1 MKKSLL
7 MMACLGICAFVLTSC
22 AKDSGFSAGTEMSGE
37 ELEKYRGQLL
47 AAQDADKEPAASE
60 KEDVPTISD
69 QEKEEAE
76 LSVVYYTE
84 NGTVW
89 HAERDCSYLKRSQ
102 NVLEGSVEG
111 AAIAGKTRPCSSC
124 AKAYKEE

>member
-7 MMACLGICAFVLTSC
+7 FMACVGICACFLTACGRDKS
-22 AKDSGFSAGTEMSGE
+22 FSAGTEMSAE
-37 ELEKYRGQLL
+37 ELRLYRERLL
-47 AAQDADKEPAASE
+47 AQKEQEAPAE
-60 KEDVPTISD
+60 PEEPE
-69 QEKEEAE
+69 QEPLEE
-76 LSVVYYTE
+76 LDTCYYTE

-89 HAERDCSYLKRSQ
+89 HADRNCSYLKRSQ

-124 AKAYKEE
+124 AAAYIEE

>member
-22 AKDSGFSAGTEMSGE
+22 SKDHGFSAGNEMSGE
-37 ELEKYRGQLL
+37 ELEKYREQLL
-47 AAQDADKEPAASE
+47 AEQNEEKADEQEPEEPADE
-60 KEDVPTISD
+60 PLE
-69 QEKEEAE
+69 
-76 LSVVYYTE
+76 VVYYTE

-89 HAERDCSYLKRSQ
+89 HADRNCSYLKRSQ

-111 AAIAGKTRPCSSC
+111 AAIAGKTRPCSAC
-124 AKAYKEE
+124 AAHIEE

>member
-7 MMACLGICAFVLTSC
+7 LMAFLGICAFVLTSC
-22 AKDSGFSAGTEMSGE
+22 SKDHGFSAGTEMSGD
-37 ELEKYRGQLL
+37 ELEKYRAQLL
-47 AAQDADKEPAASE
+47 AEQAKEEQPADPEPEEPA
-60 KEDVPTISD
+60 D
-69 QEKEEAE
+69 EA

-89 HAERDCSYLKRSQ
+89 HADRNCSYLKRSQ

-111 AAIAGKTRPCSSC
+111 AAIAGKTRPCSAC
-124 AKAYKEE
+124 AAHIEE